1 MTRAEIGPRSF
12 AALAFSI
19 CAALAVSSG
28 LAFGDSSNIPSAASL
43 VEALKSKGATRGIG
57 NSATADLIKTL
68 KDKSSR
74 GLTISSDERTRLSEA
89 VKTMPNYDMDILF
102 ELNSAVI
109 SDRAKPTIEQLGKA
123 LQNADLKGSNFL
135 VAGHTDA
142 TGSAPYNQKL
152 SELRAQ
158 SVREALISEF
168 KLPESQLLVV
178 GYGPEQPKDPKE
190 PYAPEN
196 RRVQIVNLGE

>member
-1 MTRAEIGPRSF
+1 MTRAEFGPRSF

-19 CAALAVSSG
+19 CAALAAMSG
-28 LAFGDSSNIPSAASL
+28 LAFGDQNTVPSAASL

-57 NSATADLIKTL
+57 NSATADLIKSL

-109 SDRAKPTIEQLGKA
+109 
-123 LQNADLKGSNFL
+123 
-135 VAGHTDA
+135 
-142 TGSAPYNQKL
+142 
-152 SELRAQ
+152 
-158 SVREALISEF
+158 
-168 KLPESQLLVV
+168 
-178 GYGPEQPKDPKE
+178 
-190 PYAPEN
+190 
-196 RRVQIVNLGE
+196 